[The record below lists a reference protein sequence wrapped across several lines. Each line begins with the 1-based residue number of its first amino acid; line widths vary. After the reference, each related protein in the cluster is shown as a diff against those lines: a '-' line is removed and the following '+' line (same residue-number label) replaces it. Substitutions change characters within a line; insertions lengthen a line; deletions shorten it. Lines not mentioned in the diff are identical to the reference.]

1 MSNRRPT
8 ETHPMKL
15 LLDGATITD
24 LPSFTAQVASAIS
37 RDADAAPRYF
47 GFDLHSLGDRL
58 HGGFLGAPP
67 YEVVVERNAGMIL
80 AMGHG
85 GLAQYCRDMLAI
97 IDAGGR
103 GLVQEDSR
111 SWHEQTR
118 AAAPR
123 AEGPTL
129 LDLLMDVVQAAPAS
143 LTLLDDDGSVRPSA
157 WAP

>member
-1 MSNRRPT
+1 MGP
-8 ETHPMKL
+8 
-15 LLDGATITD
+15 
-24 LPSFTAQVASAIS
+24 AST
-37 RDADAAPRYF
+37 
-47 GFDLHSLGDRL
+47 
-58 HGGFLGAPP
+58 
-67 YEVVVERNAGMIL
+67 
-80 AMGHG
+80 
-85 GLAQYCRDMLAI
+85 
-97 IDAGGR
+97 
-103 GLVQEDSR
+103 LVQEDSR